1 MINSVYGD
9 TIVNLRNRVDVRL
22 ISNAY
27 DYQMLVRK
35 PIFASQKIFKGNLVA
50 VHKIKEVLTFIKRI
64 RQEIKRLQK
73 FHQIGTYNIKNFF
86 VML

>member
-1 MINSVYGD
+1 
-9 TIVNLRNRVDVRL
+9 
-22 ISNAY
+22 
-27 DYQMLVRK
+27 MLVRK
-35 PIFASQKIFKGNLVA
+35 PIFASQKIFKRNLVA

-73 FHQIGTYNIKNFF
+73 FHQIGTYKIKNFF

>member
-1 MINSVYGD
+1 
-9 TIVNLRNRVDVRL
+9 
-22 ISNAY
+22 
-27 DYQMLVRK
+27 MLARK